1 MTNPPMI
8 LKRLDIEYH
17 TWGEHR
23 DKYAGMVEF
32 FNEKGKVQVT
42 IGPEEARA
50 ILEICAQKV
59 VSVAKETATAMIAPV
74 LLLEKE
80 GIPND

>member
-1 MTNPPMI
+1 MINPPMI
-8 LKRLDIEYH
+8 LKDLRIEYN
-17 TWGEHR
+17 TWGE
-23 DKYAGMVEF
+23 DKGKYTGLVEF

-42 IGPEEARA
+42 IGPEEALA

-59 VSVAKETATAMIAPV
+59 VSVAKETAAAMIAPV

-80 GIPND
+80 GE